1 MQKSREF
8 AQDSI
13 AHNRMKSSAFQLNTC
28 PVASVIRL
36 GMAFGVTPR
45 SSEIHNSDKI
55 ITHTHMPPFF
65 TSVYLLCVI
74 KRQNLSRLLMNSQ
87 FCH

>member
-13 AHNRMKSSAFQLNTC
+13 ARNRIKSSAFQFNTC

-45 SSEIHNSDKI
+45 SSEIHNGDKI

-65 TSVYLLCVI
+65 TSVYLLRVI
-74 KRQNLSRLLMNSQ
+74 KDKIFQG
-87 FCH
+87 C